1 MKAIDQKSLFEQFHV
16 FEIPLESACDISLF
30 PKNFNVQT
38 SVDKMRVLLQSHE
51 KVMCSISGGW
61 DSDIMLDLTIR
72 CGGREKSTFCFF
84 DTGLEYD
91 ATKEHIR
98 YLEDTYRIKI
108 KVLHPKKAIPTCCRE
123 YGVPFWSKFASE
135 MIHRLQRNGFQW
147 ENESLDALFK
157 KYPKCKAALRWW
169 CNEWGE
175 NSKFNIG
182 HVNGLKEFIL
192 ENPPQ
197 IFIAKTCCQK
207 AKKDPAA
214 DEEKNGYDLICT
226 GVRKAEGGTRSTGF
240 HSCFDQKFDGADYY
254 RPLFWWT
261 DQDKEQYTRF
271 FNITRS
277 DCYEVWGMDRTGCA
291 GCPFGK
297 NFEQELDL
305 VQQYEP
311 KRYQA
316 INAIFGESYEYT
328 RQFMAFREKMKLEKR
343 EEKARDIEQI
353 SMEGF

>member
-1 MKAIDQKSLFEQFHV
+1 MPLTQQSLFEQFQL
-16 FEIPLESACDISLF
+16 FELPLYGTYDPDLF
-30 PKNFNVQT
+30 PRNFNVQT
-38 SVDKMRVLLQSHE
+38 TVDKMRVLLMSHD

-61 DSDIMLDLTIR
+61 DSDIMLDLIIR
-72 CGGREKSTFCFF
+72 CGGRGKAVFCFF

-98 YLEDTYRIKI
+98 FLEERYGIKI

-123 YGVPFWSKFASE
+123 YGTPFWSKFVSD
-135 MIHRLQRNGFQW
+135 MIHRLQRHGFQW
-147 ENESLDALFK
+147 ENEPLDNLLK
-157 KYPKCKAALRWW
+157 KYPKCKAALKWW
-169 CNEWGE
+169 CDDWGE
-175 NSKFNIG
+175 DSKFNIG
-182 HVNGLKEFIL
+182 RVKGLKEFIL
-192 ENPPQ
+192 ENPPKFV
-197 IFIAKTCCQK
+197 ISKMCCQK
-207 AKKDPAA
+207 AKKDPA
-214 DEEKNGYDLICT
+214 EEEEQNGYDLICT

-240 HSCFDQKFDGADYY
+240 HSCFDQKFGGADYY

-261 DQDKEQYTRF
+261 DQDKEQYTKF
-271 FNITRS
+271 FNLTRS

-316 INAIFGESYEYT
+316 INAIFGKSYDYT
-328 RQFMAFREKMKLEKR
+328 RQFMEFREKMKLEKR
-343 EEKARDIEQI
+343 AQKALDDEQI